1 MADARERTDHSPG
14 LSSKVTRLLQRAL
27 NANRTVILALFVRAG
42 AVISGFA
49 VTYLIGNE
57 MGAAATGQFAL
68 VSQTAVFFSVIA
80 LIGLGTSVVRHFAK
94 AVAEKAPLAL
104 TSFLSVGG
112 LGVSLLLL
120 VALVFIL
127 GGDFVWKA
135 LFGDSVP
142 REFLPLLCILL
153 IARGGTRLLG
163 AMLRSQH
170 SFTVGQSIAVLSVP
184 FSTAIALILGW
195 AENVEEALWAGA
207 IGAGIA
213 LAIGLIVMTRHLS
226 ANDHAVS
233 IPMKA
238 VLASSI
244 PLWGVDLAA
253 QIGEWYALAVAG
265 RMLSPEDAGY
275 YRVGVQLA
283 AVLQV
288 ATMALFSVY
297 TVQISSAFHAND
309 RAKVGKLARTAVR
322 MSTAITLSL
331 AAALLF
337 MAEFILVQI
346 GPDFSAAYPVLS
358 ILVFGQIVI
367 TLTGPSGSILAM
379 SGNEK
384 ANLALTVT
392 STALLLLIVP
402 LGAISGGLYGIA
414 AAASAVVACR
424 NLASYYLVRRIVGIA
439 IWSGADLHQKDIRT
453 S

>member
-1 MADARERTDHSPG
+1 MADAKERADQSPG

-42 AVISGFA
+42 AVLSGFA

-288 ATMALFSVY
+288 ATMAAPLREGSKDRVVY
-297 TVQISSAFHAND
+297 WRQMVSEAASSIQRWSFYFDMDGFLHSPL
-309 RAKVGKLARTAVR
+309 K
-322 MSTAITLSL
+322 
-331 AAALLF
+331 
-337 MAEFILVQI
+337 
-346 GPDFSAAYPVLS
+346 PPVLS
-358 ILVFGQIVI
+358 G
-367 TLTGPSGSILAM
+367 
-379 SGNEK
+379 
-384 ANLALTVT
+384 
-392 STALLLLIVP
+392 
-402 LGAISGGLYGIA
+402 
-414 AAASAVVACR
+414 
-424 NLASYYLVRRIVGIA
+424 
-439 IWSGADLHQKDIRT
+439 
-453 S
+453 